1 MNTLLKFAK
10 EHLLSDFAAEVNLI
24 RGQHGALSVES
35 AEETDGK
42 VVFNFAPASGIQ
54 SMKITADIGEENI
67 LLSLDAEIQPRNGAA
82 CGFAPERAIVMTLGD
97 LEPDALLGSR
107 HDGPWWMYPTFGK
120 DFSALASRTQSLL
133 VKSGALNYHLL
144 PLTGD
149 NFRCEFN
156 AGKVEFTSDM
166 SGICHLTGAF
176 MAISASTDPL
186 AAVEMNYRGAR
197 KLGGIRVPLRS
208 ERQLPEFFKGFGWCT
223 WDAFYKEVTS
233 EKIYEKLSEF
243 RNKGI
248 PVKWVIIDDG
258 WMTVNGDKLA
268 GFDVDR
274 TKFPE
279 GLKATIA
286 RMKSEF
292 GVEKVGVWHAFN
304 GYWRGI
310 DMTSALYFAQ
320 RENLFVTPGGLALPS
335 LDEEK
340 AFRFWDA
347 WHSFLASEGV
357 DFLKVD
363 NQSSNSTHIIGAVA
377 TAEGCRRAHNSIER
391 SISKNFGGAVIDCM
405 GMDMENVLARPMSAV
420 SRNSDDF
427 FPKRERGFIKHL
439 IQNAYNAI
447 WHSQIH
453 YCDFDMWWSDHFE
466 SAYQSGVLRA
476 ISGSPI
482 YVSDKIGESNRETIL
497 PTIDEDGSVML
508 CDEACRPTLDCVYT
522 DCAAEKKLLK
532 VWNRSGENFA
542 VAAFNVND
550 EEVSDTLD
558 FTTIPGLS
566 QDREYVAY
574 EYFTKKFLRIC
585 FFEDTALT
593 LPKDGVAVWSIYP
606 VEHPVEDSDEGAYI
620 MLGDTSK
627 YVPIASKHR
636 KKTALTD
643 IL

>member
-1 MNTLLKFAK
+1 MNTLLNFTK
-10 EHLLSDFAAEVNLI
+10 EHLLSGLAIEANLI
-24 RGQHGALSVES
+24 RGQHGSLSVES
-35 AEETDGK
+35 VEESDSK
-42 VVFNFAPASGIQ
+42 VIFRFKPEAGIQ
-54 SMKITADIGEENI
+54 SLTITADIGEENI
-67 LLSLDAEIQPRNGAA
+67 LLSLDAYIEPRNGAA
-82 CGFAPERAIVMTLGD
+82 CGFAPENALVMTLGD
-97 LEPDALLGSR
+97 LKPDALLGSR
-107 HDGPWWMYPTFGK
+107 HDGPWWMYPTFGN
-120 DFSALASRTQSLL
+120 DFSSLAPRTQSLL

-149 NFRCEFN
+149 DFRCEFN
-156 AGKVEFTSDM
+156 AGKLGITSDM
-166 SGICHLTGAF
+166 SGLCHLTGAF
-176 MAISASTDPL
+176 LAVAASTDPL
-186 AAVEMNYRGAR
+186 AAVWMNYRGAR
-197 KLGGIRVPLRS
+197 KLGGIRVPLRN
-208 ERQLPEFFKGFGWCT
+208 ERKFPEFFRGFGWCT
-223 WDAFYKEVTS
+223 WDAFYKEVS
-233 EKIYEKLSEF
+233 AEKIYEKLTEF
-243 RNKGI
+243 KEKGI

-320 RENLFVTPGGLALPS
+320 RENLFITPGGLALPS

-363 NQSSNSTHIIGAVA
+363 NQSSNSTHIIGAIA

-439 IQNAYNAI
+439 VQNAYNAI

-453 YCDFDMWWSDHFE
+453 YCDFDMWWSNHYE

-497 PTIDEDGSVML
+497 PTVDEDGSVML
-508 CDEACRPTLDCVYT
+508 CDEACRPTLDCVYI
-522 DCAAEKKLLK
+522 DCTAEKKLLK

-550 EEVSDTLD
+550 EEVSDVLD

-566 QDREYVAY
+566 QDREYIAY
-574 EYFTKKFLRIC
+574 EYFTKKFTRIC
-585 FFEDTALT
+585 FFEDTAVT
-593 LPKDGVAVWSIYP
+593 LPKDDVAVWSIYP

-620 MLGDTSK
+620 MLGDVSK
-627 YVPIASKHR
+627 YVPIASKF
-636 KKTALTD
+636 KKKVLIPE